1 MAPSTNAHLSRQ
13 SRYREIEGYLRTLV
27 EGARPGDP
35 LPSEAELCERFSVSR
50 MTVRQA
56 LAELTN
62 DGLVERRRGQGT
74 FVAHRPVHRRPGVF
88 LSFTEEMH
96 RRGAQATSR
105 LLSAGLDDPRRPEA
119 EDLGLA
125 PGSRVVRVV
134 RVRLAPPW
142 YPSWPGSWRRTW
154 AAGPCTAPWSGGG
167 SSPPGPPARS
177 PPAWP
182 GPRRPG
188 CSTSPP
194 RRPCW
199 SSCGSCSTSTGGC
212 SSGPRPGMSPT
223 ATSSTSST
231 PIPRTAVRYPAPHA
245 APGHPYSQ
253 GPLRAAP
260 GGHPITSTPDT

>member
-1 MAPSTNAHLSRQ
+1 MSRQ

-27 EGARPGDP
+27 EAARPGDP

-74 FVAHRPVHRRPGVF
+74 FVTHRPVHRRPGVF

-125 PGSRVVRVV
+125 PGSQLVRVV
-134 RVRLAPPW
+134 RVRLADGVPVALED
-142 YPSWPGSWRRTW
+142 
-154 AAGPCTAPWSGGG
+154 AALVPELAGVLEEDLGGG
-167 SSPPGPPARS
+167 SLHSALERRASSRPAPSSRLV
-177 PPAWP
+177 AWA
-182 GPRRPG
+182 PRRFISSVKDRNTPG
-188 CSTSPP
+188 RRWTGRWVTKVPCP
-194 RRPCW
+194 RRRSTRPSLV
-199 SSCGSCSTSTGGC
+199 SS
-212 SSGPRPGMSPT
+212 
-223 ATSSTSST
+223 A
-231 PIPRTAVRYPAPHA
+231 
-245 APGHPYSQ
+245 
-253 GPLRAAP
+253 
-260 GGHPITSTPDT
+260 